1 MYKVHVQHPS
11 APDTTR
17 QKQTNKQT
25 NEQTNKPPPPPSP
38 PPPPNT
44 TTTTSRM
51 SATDVMY
58 TEMNAGCRMSATD
71 VIQPVLPH
79 DYAMLAVNTV
89 RDAWGHCSLKECS
102 RCRSR
107 WLTSLV
113 KFVSILLEFLAKYSN
128 TLLRQERCN

>member
-1 MYKVHVQHPS
+1 MSATDVMYTEMNAGSRMS
-11 APDTTR
+11 ATDVMYTEM
-17 QKQTNKQT
+17 NAG
-25 NEQTNKPPPPPSP
+25 
-38 PPPPNT
+38 
-44 TTTTSRM
+44 SRM

-79 DYAMLAVNTV
+79 DYAKLAVNTV

-107 WLTSLV
+107 WLTYLV
-113 KFVSILLEFLAKYSN
+113 KFVSILLEFLAKI
-128 TLLRQERCN
+128 L